1 MSKKSTRASEENQG
15 MDANMDTRKARALRV
30 AQKSPD
36 LDNLLIEIAEMEI
49 PRPGPGQVLVEIVA
63 AGVNPSDVKASLG
76 HMPHAI
82 WPRIPG
88 RDFAGIV
95 REGPS
100 AMVGM
105 EIWGGGGEL
114 GITQDGSHAK
124 WMVLDQK
131 AVRAKPKNFTMEE
144 AGSIGVPF
152 ITAFEGLREAGGVQP
167 TDVVLVCGGNGK
179 VGQAVIQLATMAG
192 ATVFAVEHTEQ
203 QLLGHRNGPV
213 EMFNHGT
220 QDVAELVRE
229 KTGGNGADIVFNT
242 VGSPY
247 FEMANKAMAKQARQ
261 IFISTFDRAVP
272 FDIFNFFRGRHK
284 YIGIDTLALTS
295 VDGARIFDKLKP
307 KFESGILK
315 PFPINPASV
324 YSFTDAAKAYASVLR
339 GNPDRV
345 LLKP

>member
-1 MSKKSTRASEENQG
+1 MNIQ
-15 MDANMDTRKARALRV
+15 ANVTTGRALRV
-30 AQKSPD
+30 SQKSAD
-36 LDNLLIEIAEMEI
+36 IDHLLIEVAEIEV

-76 HMPHAI
+76 HMPHAV
-82 WPRIPG
+82 WPRTPG
-88 RDFAGIV
+88 RDFGGIV

-100 AMVGM
+100 NMVGM
-105 EIWGGGGEL
+105 EVWGGGGEL
-114 GITQDGSHAK
+114 GITQDGSHSK

-131 AVRAKPKNFTMEE
+131 AVRAKPKNFSMEE

-152 ITAFEGLREAGGVQP
+152 ITAYEGFREAGGVQA

-179 VGQAVIQLATMAG
+179 VGQAAIQLATLAG
-192 ATVFAVEHTEQ
+192 AKVFAVEHTEQ
-203 QLLGHRNGPV
+203 KLAGHVNASV
-213 EMFNHGT
+213 EMLNGAA
-220 QDVAELVRE
+220 QDVAAIVRE
-229 KTGGNGADIVFNT
+229 KTDSHGADIVFNT

-247 FEMANKAMAKQARQ
+247 FDVANKAMANQARQ

-284 YIGIDTLALTS
+284 YIGIDTLALSS

-307 KFESGILK
+307 KFEDGSLK
-315 PFPINPASV
+315 PFRINPDSCYGFADAS
-324 YSFTDAAKAYASVLR
+324 KAYASVLR
-339 GNPDRV
+339 GTPDRV

>member
-1 MSKKSTRASEENQG
+1 MNIQTEA
-15 MDANMDTRKARALRV
+15 KAGKALRV
-30 AQKSPD
+30 SQPSAD
-36 LDNLLIEIAEMEI
+36 LDNLLIDIVDVSI

-76 HMPHAI
+76 HMPHAV

-88 RDFAGIV
+88 RDFGGIV
-95 REGPS
+95 REGPKQ
-100 AMVGM
+100 MIGL

-114 GITQDGSHAK
+114 GISQDGSHAK

-131 AVRAKPKNFTMEE
+131 AVREKPSNFTMEE

-152 ITAFEGLREAGGVQP
+152 ITAYEGLREAGGVQP

-179 VGQAVIQLATMAG
+179 VGQAAIQLATMAG
-192 ATVFAVEHTEQ
+192 ARVFAVEYNDQPLQGHT
-203 QLLGHRNGPV
+203 NAPV
-213 EMFNHGT
+213 TMLNSSKD
-220 QDVAELVRE
+220 DVAQIVRDQ
-229 KTGGNGADIVFNT
+229 TGGHGADIVFNT

-247 FEMANKAMAKQARQ
+247 FEIANKAMAKQARQ

-284 YIGIDTLALTS
+284 YIGIDTLALSS
-295 VDGARIFDKLKP
+295 VDGARIFDRLKP
-307 KFESGILK
+307 KFEEGLLK
-315 PFPINPASV
+315 PFPINPATC
-324 YSFTDAAKAYASVLR
+324 YSLADAAKAYASVLR
-339 GNPDRV
+339 STPDRV

>member
-1 MSKKSTRASEENQG
+1 MNIQTEA
-15 MDANMDTRKARALRV
+15 KAGKALRV
-30 AQKSPD
+30 SQASAD
-36 LDNLLIEIAEMEI
+36 LDNLQIDLVDVSV

-88 RDFAGIV
+88 RDFGGIV
-95 REGPS
+95 REGPKH
-100 AMVGM
+100 MIGL

-131 AVRAKPKNFTMEE
+131 AVREKPANFTMEE

-152 ITAFEGLREAGGVQP
+152 ITAYEGFREAGGVQP

-179 VGQAVIQLATMAG
+179 VGQAAIQLATMAG
-192 ATVFAVEHTEQ
+192 AKVFAVEYNGQ
-203 QLLGHRNGPV
+203 PLQGHANAPV
-213 EMFNHGT
+213 TMLNSGT
-220 QDVAELVRE
+220 DDVAQIVRDQ
-229 KTGGNGADIVFNT
+229 TGGHGADIVFNT

-247 FEMANKAMAKQARQ
+247 FEIANKAMAKQARQ

-284 YIGIDTLALTS
+284 YIGIDTLALSS
-295 VDGARIFDKLKP
+295 VDGARIFDRLRP
-307 KFESGILK
+307 KFEEGLLK
-315 PFPINPASV
+315 PFPINPATC
-324 YSFTDAAKAYASVLR
+324 YGLADAAKAYASVLR
-339 GNPDRV
+339 STPDRV

>member
-1 MSKKSTRASEENQG
+1 MNIQVDAKIAKALKVSE
-15 MDANMDTRKARALRV
+15 
-30 AQKSPD
+30 KSPD
-36 LDNLLIEIAEMEI
+36 LDNLQIDLVDVTI

-82 WPRIPG
+82 WPRTPG
-88 RDFAGIV
+88 RDFGGVV
-95 REGPS
+95 REGPAS
-100 AMVGM
+100 MVGM

-131 AVRAKPKNFTMEE
+131 AVRAKPSNFTMEE

-152 ITAFEGLREAGGVQP
+152 ITAYEGLREAGSVQP

-179 VGQAVIQLATMAG
+179 VGQAAIQLATLAG
-192 ATVFAVEHTEQ
+192 ARVFAVEYNEQPLLAHT
-203 QLLGHRNGPV
+203 NAPV
-213 EMFNHGT
+213 DMLNSAKD
-220 QDVAELVRE
+220 DVAAIVKE
-229 KTGGNGADIVFNT
+229 KTGGHGADIVFNT

-247 FEMANKAMAKQARQ
+247 FEIANNAMAKQARQ

-272 FDIFNFFRGRHK
+272 FNIFNFFRGRHK
-284 YIGIDTLALTS
+284 YIGIDTLALSS
-295 VDGARIFDKLKP
+295 VEGARIFDKLKP
-307 KFESGILK
+307 MFEEGRLK
-315 PFPINPASV
+315 PFPINPATV
-324 YSFTDAAKAYASVLR
+324 YGLADAAKAYALVLR
-339 GNPDRV
+339 GTADRV

>member
-1 MSKKSTRASEENQG
+1 MNIQV
-15 MDANMDTRKARALRV
+15 DAKIARALRV
-30 AQKSPD
+30 TEKSPD
-36 LDNLLIEIAEMEI
+36 LDNLKIDVVDVAV

-82 WPRIPG
+82 WPRTPG
-88 RDFAGIV
+88 RDFGGIV

-100 AMVGM
+100 SMIGM

-131 AVRAKPKNFTMEE
+131 AVRPKPANFTMQE

-192 ATVFAVEHTEQ
+192 AKVFAVEYNEQPLLAHT
-203 QLLGHRNGPV
+203 NAPV
-213 EMFNHGT
+213 EMLNSAKD
-220 QDVAELVRE
+220 DVAAIVRE
-229 KTGGNGADIVFNT
+229 KTGGHGADIVFNT

-247 FEMANKAMAKQARQ
+247 FEIANNAMAKQARQ
-261 IFISTFDRAVP
+261 VFISTFDRAVP

-284 YIGIDTLALTS
+284 YIGIDTLALSS
-295 VDGARIFDKLKP
+295 VEGARIFDKLKP
-307 KFESGILK
+307 KFEEGKLK
-315 PFPINPASV
+315 PFPINPATV
-324 YSFTDAAKAYASVLR
+324 YGFADAAKAYASVLR
-339 GNPDRV
+339 GTPERV
-345 LLKP
+345 LLVP

>member
-1 MSKKSTRASEENQG
+1 MNIQAS
-15 MDANMDTRKARALRV
+15 AKAGNALRV
-30 AQKSPD
+30 SQKSPD
-36 LDNLLIEIAEMEI
+36 LDNLLIDVVEVAV

-88 RDFAGIV
+88 RDFGGIV

-100 AMVGM
+100 QMIGM
-105 EIWGGGGEL
+105 EVWGGGGEL
-114 GITQDGSHAK
+114 GISQDGSHGK

-131 AVRAKPKNFTMEE
+131 AVRAKPKNFSMEE
-144 AGSIGVPF
+144 AGSVGVPF
-152 ITAFEGLREAGGVQP
+152 ITAYEGLREAGGAQP

-179 VGQAVIQLATMAG
+179 VGQAAIQLATMAG
-192 ATVFAVEHTEQ
+192 AKVFAVEYNAQ
-203 QLLGHRNGPV
+203 PLMGHANGPV
-213 EMFNHGT
+213 TMLNSAVD
-220 QDVAELVRE
+220 DVAAIVRDM
-229 KTGGNGADIVFNT
+229 TDGHGADIVFNT

-247 FEMANKAMAKQARQ
+247 FEIANKAMAKQARQ

-284 YIGIDTLALTS
+284 YIGIDTLALSS
-295 VDGARIFDKLKP
+295 VDGARIFDRLKLK
-307 KFESGILK
+307 FEEGLLK
-315 PFPINPASV
+315 PFPINPDCC
-324 YSFTDAAKAYASVLR
+324 YELKDAAKAYASVLR
-339 GNPDRV
+339 GTPERV

>member
-1 MSKKSTRASEENQG
+1 MNIQVETKTG
-15 MDANMDTRKARALRV
+15 RALRV
-30 AQKSPD
+30 TQKSPD
-36 LDNLLIEIAEMEI
+36 LDNLLIDIVDVTV

-82 WPRIPG
+82 WPRTPG
-88 RDFAGIV
+88 RDFGGIV

-100 AMVGM
+100 HMLGM

-114 GITQDGSHAK
+114 GISQDGSHGK

-131 AVRAKPKNFTMEE
+131 AVRAKPANFTMEE

-152 ITAFEGLREAGGVQP
+152 ITAYEGLREAGGAQP

-192 ATVFAVEHTEQ
+192 ARVFAVEYNGQ
-203 QLLGHRNGPV
+203 PLMGHANGHV
-213 EMFNHGT
+213 QMLDSGS
-220 QDVAELVRE
+220 QDVAAIVRE
-229 KTGGNGADIVFNT
+229 KTGGHGADIVFNT

-247 FEMANKAMAKQARQ
+247 FELANAAMAKQARQ

-284 YIGIDTLALTS
+284 YIGIDTLALS
-295 VDGARIFDKLKP
+295 SIDGARIFDKLKP
-307 KFESGILK
+307 KFEEGLLK
-315 PFPINPASV
+315 PFPINPASC
-324 YSFTDAAKAYASVLR
+324 YRLEDAAKAYASVLR
-339 GNPDRV
+339 STPDRV

>member
-1 MSKKSTRASEENQG
+1 MNIQV
-15 MDANMDTRKARALRV
+15 DAKIARALRV
-30 AQKSPD
+30 TEKSPD
-36 LDNLLIEIAEMEI
+36 LDNLRIDVVDVAV

-63 AGVNPSDVKASLG
+63 AGVNPSDVKATLG

-82 WPRIPG
+82 WPRTPG
-88 RDFAGIV
+88 RDFGGIV

-100 AMVGM
+100 SMIGM

-131 AVRAKPKNFTMEE
+131 AVRAKPANFTMQE

-192 ATVFAVEHTEQ
+192 AKVFAVEYNEQPLLAHT
-203 QLLGHRNGPV
+203 NAPV
-213 EMFNHGT
+213 EMLNSAKD
-220 QDVAELVRE
+220 DVAAIVRE
-229 KTGGNGADIVFNT
+229 KTGGHGADIVFNT

-247 FEMANKAMAKQARQ
+247 FEIANNAMAKQARQ
-261 IFISTFDRAVP
+261 VFISTFDRAVP

-284 YIGIDTLALTS
+284 YIGIDTLALSS
-295 VDGARIFDKLKP
+295 VEGARIFDKLKP
-307 KFESGILK
+307 KFEEGKLK
-315 PFPINPASV
+315 PFPINPATV
-324 YSFTDAAKAYASVLR
+324 YGFADAAKAYASVLR
-339 GNPDRV
+339 GTSDRV
-345 LLKP
+345 LLVP

>member
-1 MSKKSTRASEENQG
+1 MNIQV
-15 MDANMDTRKARALRV
+15 DAKIAKALRV
-30 AQKSPD
+30 SEKSPD
-36 LDNLLIEIAEMEI
+36 LDNLKIDLVDVTI

-82 WPRIPG
+82 WPRTPG
-88 RDFAGIV
+88 RDFGGVV
-95 REGPS
+95 REGPAS
-100 AMVGM
+100 MVGM

-131 AVRAKPKNFTMEE
+131 AVRAKPSNFTMEE

-152 ITAFEGLREAGGVQP
+152 ITAYEGLREAGGVQP

-179 VGQAVIQLATMAG
+179 VGQAAIQLATLAG
-192 ATVFAVEHTEQ
+192 ARVFAVEYNEQPLLAHT
-203 QLLGHRNGPV
+203 NAPV
-213 EMFNHGT
+213 DMLNSAKD
-220 QDVAELVRE
+220 DVAAIVKE
-229 KTGGNGADIVFNT
+229 KTGGHGADIVFNT

-247 FEMANKAMAKQARQ
+247 FEIANNAMAKQARQ

-284 YIGIDTLALTS
+284 YIGIDTLALSS
-295 VDGARIFDKLKP
+295 VEGARIFDKLKP
-307 KFESGILK
+307 MFEEGKLK
-315 PFPINPASV
+315 PFPINPATV
-324 YSFTDAAKAYASVLR
+324 YGLAEAAKAYASVLR
-339 GNPDRV
+339 GTADRV

>member
-1 MSKKSTRASEENQG
+1 MNIQV
-15 MDANMDTRKARALRV
+15 DAKIARALRV
-30 AQKSPD
+30 TEKSPD
-36 LDNLLIEIAEMEI
+36 LDNLKIDVVDVAV

-76 HMPHAI
+76 HMPHAV
-82 WPRIPG
+82 WPRTPG
-88 RDFAGIV
+88 RDFGGIV

-100 AMVGM
+100 SMVGM

-131 AVRAKPKNFTMEE
+131 AVRAKPANFTMQE

-192 ATVFAVEHTEQ
+192 AKVFAVEYNEQPLLAHT
-203 QLLGHRNGPV
+203 NAPV
-213 EMFNHGT
+213 EMLNSAKD
-220 QDVAELVRE
+220 DVAAIVRE
-229 KTGGNGADIVFNT
+229 KTGGHGADIVFNT

-247 FEMANKAMAKQARQ
+247 FEIANNAMAKQARQ
-261 IFISTFDRAVP
+261 VFISTFDRAVP

-284 YIGIDTLALTS
+284 YIGIDTLALSS
-295 VDGARIFDKLKP
+295 VEGARIFDKLKP
-307 KFESGILK
+307 KFEEGKLK
-315 PFPINPASV
+315 PFPINPATV
-324 YSFTDAAKAYASVLR
+324 YGFADAAKAYASVLR
-339 GNPDRV
+339 GTPERV
-345 LLKP
+345 LLVP